1 MTEIWK
7 AIALI
12 LVIYCAGILVSAVFE
27 RNYPLLFMAGGL
39 FVFFYGGINR
49 DSPLMFVGFAT
60 MMGSLVDWS
69 EWSKIFRRRK

>member
-12 LVIYCAGILVSAVFE
+12 LVIYFAGLLLNAVFK
-27 RNYPLLFMAGGL
+27 RDYPQLFMAGGI
-39 FVFFYGGINR
+39 FTFFYGGANR
-49 DSPLMFVGFAT
+49 DYPLMFVGFAT
-60 MMGSLVDWS
+60 MMGSLVDWG